1 MVTVRKLGG
10 GDGQCFSLF
19 SFSQSRKESVSCV
32 LVQYNTNGRYVIAA
46 VYYFILLSINEL
58 L

>member
-19 SFSQSRKESVSCV
+19 SFSQSRKESVSW
-32 LVQYNTNGRYVIAA
+32 YNTNGRYVIAA